1 MTATTILQKYL
12 LAGIITVILLTC
24 LTGPASGS
32 VYLKNG
38 TEISEDTA
46 YITILQDPNTT
57 AEILSIQFFYNI
69 HCGACHSAIA
79 YLDEYRSANPGIVI
93 SYHDLFNSTENRELF
108 ENSKAEYNRQYAS
121 VPIIF
126 MGNAVLEGDYAIR
139 TNFEPLV
146 SGYEKLNQK
155 GFSFP
160 SLPQFTTSSQSNTD
174 GTDISIPLIVGAGL
188 LDGINPCAFAVLI
201 ILLIYLMSLGSRQK
215 MILAG
220 IVYSAAVFFFYFL
233 SGVGIFTVIQTTG
246 LVKGFSFVAAVIA
259 IIAGILMIKDA
270 FYPGKGP
277 SLAIPEGR
285 KGTIN
290 RYIEKS
296 TIPSAFVLGILVGM
310 FELPCTG
317 GIYLAILSMI
327 SLRTDVSGGLGYLLI
342 YNFAFII
349 PLLVIIALVAWGLPP
364 ERVNEFRIE
373 QRRVIRIIIGCI
385 MFFFAAIILMELF

>member
-1 MTATTILQKYL
+1 MTATTTVQKYL
-12 LAGIITVILLTC
+12 LTGITALILLVC
-24 LTGPASGS
+24 LTGMVSGS

-38 TEISEDTA
+38 TEIIEETA
-46 YITILQDPNTT
+46 AITILQDANTT
-57 AEILSIQFFYNI
+57 AETLSIQFFYNI

-79 YLDEYRSANPGIVI
+79 YLEEYLGANPGVI
-93 SYHDLFNSTENRELF
+93 IAYHDLFNSTENRELF
-108 ENSKAEYNRQYAS
+108 ENYKTEYNRQYAA

-139 TNFEPLV
+139 TNLDPLV
-146 SGYEKLNQK
+146 KGYAELNTK

-160 SLPQFTTSSQSNTD
+160 SLPQLSLPSQPPTD
-174 GTDISIPLIVGAGL
+174 GTGISIPLIVGAGL
-188 LDGINPCAFAVLI
+188 IDGINPCAFAVLV

-215 MILAG
+215 MFLAG
-220 IVYSAAVFFFYFL
+220 IVYSSAVFFFYFL
-233 SGVGIFTVIQTTG
+233 SGVGIFTAIQTTG
-246 LVKGFSFVAAVIA
+246 MVQGFSFVAAVIA

-270 FYPGKGP
+270 FYPGRGP
-277 SLAIPEGR
+277 SLAIPEGK
-285 KGTIN
+285 KGIIS

-342 YNFAFII
+342 YNFAFIL

-364 ERVNEFRIE
+364 ERVNEFRLE

>member
-1 MTATTILQKYL
+1 VKATTTHQTYFRACILILML
-12 LAGIITVILLTC
+12 LGS
-24 LTGPASGS
+24 LTGPICGS
-32 VYLKNG
+32 VYIMNG
-38 TEISEDTA
+38 TEISEDAA
-46 YITILQDPNTT
+46 YLTILQDVNTT
-57 AEILSIQFFYNI
+57 AENLSIQFFYNT
-69 HCGACHSAIA
+69 HCGACHSALA
-79 YLDEYRSANPGIVI
+79 FLEKYRSENPGIVI
-93 SYHDLFNSTENRELF
+93 AYHDLFNSTENRELF
-108 ENSKAEYNRQYAS
+108 ETYKAQYNRQYAA
-121 VPIIF
+121 VPVIF
-126 MGNAVLEGDYAIR
+126 MGNAVLEGTYAIEE
-139 TNFEPLV
+139 NFEPLV
-146 SGYEKLNQK
+146 KGYAELNTK
-155 GFSFP
+155 GFSLP
-160 SLPQFTTSSQSNTD
+160 SLPQFSLPSQSKSDRT
-174 GTDISIPLIVGAGL
+174 GISIPLIVGAGL
-188 LDGINPCAFAVLI
+188 LDGINPCAFAVLV

-233 SGVGIFTVIQTTG
+233 SGVGIFTAIQTTG
-246 LVKGFSFVAAVIA
+246 MVKGFSFVAAMIA

-285 KGTIN
+285 KGVIS

-296 TIPSAFVLGILVGM
+296 TVPSAFVLGILVGM

-342 YNFAFII
+342 YNFAFIL
-349 PLLVIIALVAWGLPP
+349 PLLIIIALVAWGLPP
-364 ERVNEFRIE
+364 ERVNEFRLE

>member
-1 MTATTILQKYL
+1 VSGLEVYRADDTTGCRGSDCIRASVSEGMIPKVLAVLRALHGGVPYAHIINGNLAHNLIMELFTGRRSRDHDHRPKRRGVTATTILQKYL
-12 LAGIITVILLTC
+12 LAGIVVVILLTC
-24 LTGPASGS
+24 LTGSASGS

-57 AEILSIQFFYNI
+57 TETLSIQFFYNI

-93 SYHDLFNSTENRELF
+93 SYYDLFNSTENRELF
-108 ENSKAEYNRQYAS
+108 EKCKAEYNRQYAS

-160 SLPQFTTSSQSNTD
+160 SLPQFTTSSQSNAD

-188 LDGINPCAFAVLI
+188 LDGINPCAFAVLV

-246 LVKGFSFVAAVIA
+246 MVKGFSFVAAMIA

-296 TIPSAFVLGILVGM
+296 TIPFG
-310 FELPCTG
+310 F
-317 GIYLAILSMI
+317 
-327 SLRTDVSGGLGYLLI
+327 RTRNSGRDV
-342 YNFAFII
+342 
-349 PLLVIIALVAWGLPP
+349 
-364 ERVNEFRIE
+364 
-373 QRRVIRIIIGCI
+373 
-385 MFFFAAIILMELF
+385 

>member
-12 LAGIITVILLTC
+12 LAGIVVVILLTC
-24 LTGPASGS
+24 LTGSASGS

-57 AEILSIQFFYNI
+57 TETLSIQFFYNI

-93 SYHDLFNSTENRELF
+93 SYYDLFNSTENRELF
-108 ENSKAEYNRQYAS
+108 EKCKAEYNRQYAS

-160 SLPQFTTSSQSNTD
+160 SLPQFTTSSQSNAD

-188 LDGINPCAFAVLI
+188 LDGINPCAFAVLV

-246 LVKGFSFVAAVIA
+246 MVKGFSFVAAMIA

-364 ERVNEFRIE
+364 ERVNKFRIE
-373 QRRVIRIIIGCI
+373 QRRVIRIIIGGI

>member
-1 MTATTILQKYL
+1 ML
-12 LAGIITVILLTC
+12 LGS
-24 LTGPASGS
+24 LTGPICGS
-32 VYLKNG
+32 VYIRNG
-38 TEISEDTA
+38 TEISEDAA
-46 YITILQDPNTT
+46 YLTILQDGNTT
-57 AEILSIQFFYNI
+57 AENLSIQFFYNT
-69 HCGACHSAIA
+69 HCGACHSALA
-79 YLDEYRSANPGIVI
+79 FLEKYRSENPGIVI
-93 SYHDLFNSTENRELF
+93 AYHDLFNSTENRDLF
-108 ENSKAEYNRQYAS
+108 ETYKAQYNRQYAA
-121 VPIIF
+121 VPVIF
-126 MGNAVLEGDYAIR
+126 MGNAVLEGSYAILE
-139 TNFEPLV
+139 NFDPLV
-146 SGYEKLNQK
+146 KGYAELNTK
-155 GFSFP
+155 GFSLP
-160 SLPQFTTSSQSNTD
+160 SLPQFSLPSQSKSDRT
-174 GTDISIPLIVGAGL
+174 GISIPLIVGAGL
-188 LDGINPCAFAVLI
+188 LDGINPCAFAVLV

-233 SGVGIFTVIQTTG
+233 SGVGIFTAIQTTG
-246 LVKGFSFVAAVIA
+246 MVKGFSFVAAMIA

-285 KGTIN
+285 KGVIS

-296 TIPSAFVLGILVGM
+296 TVPSAFVLGILVGM

-342 YNFAFII
+342 YNFAFIL
-349 PLLVIIALVAWGLPP
+349 PLLIIIALVAWGLPP
-364 ERVNEFRIE
+364 ERVNEFRLE

>member
-1 MTATTILQKYL
+1 ML
-12 LAGIITVILLTC
+12 LGS
-24 LTGPASGS
+24 LTGPVCGS
-32 VYLKNG
+32 VYLRNG
-38 TEISEDTA
+38 TDISEDAA
-46 YITILQDPNTT
+46 YLTILQDGNTT
-57 AEILSIQFFYNI
+57 AENLSIQFFYNT
-69 HCGACHSAIA
+69 HCGACHSALA
-79 YLDEYRSANPGIVI
+79 FLEKYRSENPGIVI
-93 SYHDLFNSTENRELF
+93 AYHDLFNSTENRELF
-108 ENSKAEYNRQYAS
+108 ETYKAQYNRQYAA
-121 VPIIF
+121 VPVIF
-126 MGNAVLEGDYAIR
+126 MGNAVLEGTYAIEE
-139 TNFEPLV
+139 NFEPLV
-146 SGYEKLNQK
+146 KGYAELNTK
-155 GFSFP
+155 GFSLP
-160 SLPQFTTSSQSNTD
+160 SLPQFSLPSQSKSDRT
-174 GTDISIPLIVGAGL
+174 GISIPLIVGAGL
-188 LDGINPCAFAVLI
+188 LDGINPCAFAVLV

-233 SGVGIFTVIQTTG
+233 SGVGIFTAIQTTG
-246 LVKGFSFVAAVIA
+246 MVKGFSFVAAMIA

-285 KGTIN
+285 KGVIS

-296 TIPSAFVLGILVGM
+296 TVPSAFVLGILVGM

-342 YNFAFII
+342 YNFAFIL
-349 PLLVIIALVAWGLPP
+349 PLLIIIALVAWGLPP
-364 ERVNEFRIE
+364 ERVNEFRLE